1 MTHFADK
8 LAAAVRAK
16 GTALCVGLDPRAE
29 SLPHALR
36 ARHSEP
42 AAAYEEFCLR
52 VLDIVAPLV
61 GVVKP
66 QSAFFEACGPAG
78 MSALKAVL
86 RRAKDLGLVT
96 ILDAKR
102 GDIAS
107 TAAAYADAAFEAF
120 DADALTV
127 NPYLGR
133 DAVEP
138 FVAAARRDGR
148 GLFVLVRTSNPGAG
162 LFQDLVCDGRPV
174 YQHIADAV
182 AAWNAESLGA
192 CGLGDVGAVVGAT
205 HPAELALLRER
216 LPAVWLLVPGYGAQ
230 GGTAA
235 DVRAALR
242 PDGLGAVVNSSR
254 GVTFPFRP
262 EEPQWEAAGER
273 AARAAAGELG
283 ITPARGGGAAGEG
296 AAGGG
301 ADKLAT
307 TRGGGVA

>member
-1 MTHFADK
+1 MTAFADR
-8 LAAAVRAK
+8 LADAVRRK
-16 GTALCVGLDPRAE
+16 RTALCVGLDPRFE
-29 SLPHALR
+29 SLPVSFR
-36 ARHSEP
+36 DRDP
-42 AAAYEEFCLR
+42 AAAYEAFCLR
-52 VLDIVAPLV
+52 VLEIVAPVV

-78 MSALKAVL
+78 MLALQHVL
-86 RRAKDLGLVT
+86 RRAKQLGLVT

-107 TAAAYADAAFEAF
+107 TAAAYAEAAFTAL

-138 FVAAARRDGR
+138 FIAAARKAGR

-162 LFQDLVCDGRPV
+162 LFQDLTCDGKSV
-174 YQHIADAV
+174 YQHVADAV
-182 AAWNAESLGA
+182 AAWNADNLGA

-205 HPAELALLRER
+205 HPAELKLLRER
-216 LPAVWLLVPGYGAQ
+216 LPEVWMLVPGYGAQ

-242 PDGLGAVVNSSR
+242 PDGLGAVINSSR
-254 GVTFPFRP
+254 GVTFSFQPDD
-262 EEPQWEAAGER
+262 PQWEAAIAA
-273 AARAAAGELG
+273 AARSAAAELR
-283 ITPARGGGAAGEG
+283 P
-296 AAGGG
+296 
-301 ADKLAT
+301 
-307 TRGGGVA
+307 